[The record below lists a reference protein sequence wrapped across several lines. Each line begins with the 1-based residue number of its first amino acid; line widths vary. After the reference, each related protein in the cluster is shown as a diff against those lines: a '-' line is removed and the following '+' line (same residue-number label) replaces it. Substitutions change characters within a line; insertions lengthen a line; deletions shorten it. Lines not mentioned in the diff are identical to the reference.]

1 MSEEQ
6 IMFVRR
12 LHTLAILIA
21 MPVVAAAQ
29 TPATKI
35 AIGGEVSVTGLAMP
49 NQPEAGSTREFRTRA
64 RIEVTADPSPWLRL
78 KLEGTVDGLLADRQG
93 RVEDLVARARE
104 VWVEARGARA
114 DLRVGYGRLIW
125 GRLDE
130 IMPSDVINPID
141 TSRYFLEGRAEA
153 RLPVAF
159 TRGRLFLSDATTLEA
174 IVSLPGRRGRFDELD
189 EPTSPFNLTRD
200 LVFAAVPGQIRRIEP
215 ENSWDNLQVGG
226 RASTTL
232 GRVDASVSAYRGFE
246 SFGTLSL
253 EPGFSS
259 EQPSFSPA
267 VTTLVVG
274 ELVERYSKF
283 TMVATDA
290 EAVVGPWAIRGEVA
304 YFPDRQ
310 VTGTFGSLDGRALDA
325 GIGVDRSAGDYRVF
339 TSVVWHRDWT
349 SEGPTLVNNDLS
361 VIGSIERRFSRD
373 RYLVRVFGVANPV
386 DESGFL
392 RGLAA
397 WSMRDNV
404 ALEASAGLLF
414 GSASSTD
421 TLSRFRDRDFA
432 FARVRWFF

>member
-1 MSEEQ
+1 
-6 IMFVRR
+6 MFGRSATPAR
-12 LHTLAILIA
+12 AKALALQLLLLVSV
-21 MPVVAAAQ
+21 PHLAAAQ

-35 AIGGEVSVTGLAMP
+35 DVSGELSVTGLIMP
-49 NQPEAGSTREFRTRA
+49 NQPEAGGTQEFRSRA
-64 RIEVTADPSPWLRL
+64 RVELTADPSPWLRL
-78 KLEGTVDGLLADRQG
+78 KFDGTVDGLLADRQG
-93 RVEDLVARARE
+93 RVEDVVARARE
-104 VWVEARGARA
+104 AWVEARGSRA

-159 TRGRLFLSDATTLEA
+159 TRGRLFLSDATTIEA

-200 LVFAAVPGQIRRIEP
+200 LVVIAAAPGEIRRVEP
-215 ENSWDNLQVGG
+215 ERSWDNVQVGG

-232 GRVDASVSAYRGFE
+232 GRIDASVSAYRGFE
-246 SFGTLSL
+246 SFGAISF
-253 EPGFSS
+253 EPVIG
-259 EQPSFSPA
+259 A
-267 VTTLVVG
+267 GTLVAG

-290 EAVVGPWAIRGEVA
+290 EAVAGPWAIRGEVA
-304 YFPDRQ
+304 YFFDRQ
-310 VTGTFGSLDGRALDA
+310 VAGTIGSVDGRALDA
-325 GIGVDRSAGDYRVF
+325 GVGVDRSAGDYRLF

-349 SEGPTLVNNDLS
+349 TEGPALVNHDLS
-361 VIGSIERRFSRD
+361 IIGSIERRFSRD
-373 RYLVRVFGVANPV
+373 RYLVRVFGVGNPI
-386 DESGFL
+386 DESGFV

-397 WSMRDNV
+397 WSVRDNV
-404 ALEASAGLLF
+404 ALEASGGVLF
-414 GSASSTD
+414 GDASSAD

-432 FARVRWFF
+432 FVRVRWFF

>member
-1 MSEEQ
+1 
-6 IMFVRR
+6 MFVCR
-12 LHTLAILIA
+12 LHILAILIA
-21 MPVVAAAQ
+21 IPVAAAAQ
-29 TPATKI
+29 TPAKKI
-35 AIGGEVSVTGLAMP
+35 DVSGEVSLTTLLLP
-49 NQPEAGSTREFRTRA
+49 NQPDGDNTRELRSRA
-64 RIEVTADPSPWLRL
+64 RVEVTADPSTWLRL
-78 KLEGTVDGLLADRQG
+78 KFDGTVDGLLADRQG
-93 RVEDLVARARE
+93 RVEDVVTRARE
-104 VWVEARGARA
+104 AWVEARGSRA

-159 TRGRLFLSDATTLEA
+159 TRGRVFLSDATTVEA

-200 LVFAAVPGQIRRIEP
+200 LVVIAAAPGEIRRIEP
-215 ENSWDNLQVGG
+215 ENTWDNLQVGG
-226 RASTTL
+226 RMSTTL

-253 EPGFSS
+253 EPTVG
-259 EQPSFSPA
+259 A
-267 VTTLVVG
+267 GALVVG
-274 ELVERYSKF
+274 ELVERYAQF

-304 YFPDRQ
+304 YFLDRK
-310 VTGTFGSLDGRALDA
+310 VAGAFGSVDGRALDA
-325 GIGVDRSAGDYRVF
+325 GVGVDRSAGDYRLF

-349 SEGPTLVNNDLS
+349 TEGPALVNNDLS
-361 VIGSIERRFSRD
+361 IIGSVERRFLRD
-373 RYLVRVFGVANPV
+373 RYLVRVFGVGNPV
-386 DESGFL
+386 DESGFV

-397 WSMRDNV
+397 WSVRDNL
-404 ALEASAGLLF
+404 ALEVSAGLLF
-414 GSASSTD
+414 GSASSAD

-432 FARVRWFF
+432 FVRVRWFF